1 MMMEFGVRYQFIIMN
16 TDKSNKND
24 THCWSFLDLHPKKE
38 IFQFDSFDF
47 EDFNKFQNGQKLLN
61 KVLYGIEKFNKK
73 NNKITLITPKFSM
86 REYETIKNKNRLSE
100 TAIDFLH
107 LMNECEKNN
116 DLKGEIIVHLVDM
129 WNVSDLLLCKL
140 V

>member
-1 MMMEFGVRYQFIIMN
+1 MIHIAGVSLIYIQ
-16 TDKSNKND
+16 
-24 THCWSFLDLHPKKE
+24 KKE

-61 KVLYGIEKFNKK
+61 KILYGIEKFNKK
-73 NNKITLITPKFSM
+73 NNKITLITLKFSM
-86 REYETIKNKNRLSE
+86 REYEKIKNKNRLSE
-100 TAIDFLH
+100 TASDLLH

-116 DLKGEIIVHLVDM
+116 DLKGEIIVHLVDVR
-129 WNVSDLLLCKL
+129 NVSDLLLCKL